1 MFSSGV
7 EIPDQKGEVTQPW
20 FCAFWPGLPN
30 TYEELDFFLNIS
42 LNVFSI
48 FSLVF
53 MTILI

>member
-1 MFSSGV
+1 MFVMDTSLYLPKKDFKFSSDG
-7 EIPDQKGEVTQPW
+7 IYTH
-20 FCAFWPGLPN
+20 
-30 TYEELDFFLNIS
+30 TEELDFFLNIS